1 MEEFKAFT
9 WSFVCDSCKQITFD
23 ISATYEVLD
32 PKIVF
37 NECNEGCVGWWW
49 ITSFD
54 AWHGQTYIQNNK
66 QFKMSNQI
74 TL

>member
-37 NECNEGCVGWWW
+37 NECNEGCVG
-49 ITSFD
+49 
-54 AWHGQTYIQNNK
+54 
-66 QFKMSNQI
+66 
-74 TL
+74 